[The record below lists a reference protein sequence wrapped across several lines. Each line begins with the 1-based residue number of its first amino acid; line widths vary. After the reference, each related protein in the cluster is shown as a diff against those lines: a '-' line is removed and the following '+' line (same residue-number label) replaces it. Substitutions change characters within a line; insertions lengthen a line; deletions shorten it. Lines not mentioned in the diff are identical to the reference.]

1 MQLGTN
7 LIIGSSKTLR
17 PAAHS
22 EALIDFGGTARQGYS
37 CSGERRRKSP
47 IFNYL
52 QVETGGLSMAS
63 GRRRRGQAAVAAKP
77 GREKISPGFADLN
90 IYWPRSRPYDFAYC
104 GSFPI
109 EFN

>member
-37 CSGERRRKSP
+37 CSGERRHKLP
-47 IFNYL
+47 IFNHL
-52 QVETGGLSMAS
+52 QVKTGGCPWHRVDVVEGKQPLLLSHVE
-63 GRRRRGQAAVAAKP
+63 RRFLR
-77 GREKISPGFADLN
+77 DLQ
-90 IYWPRSRPYDFAYC
+90 I
-104 GSFPI
+104 
-109 EFN
+109 